1 MNLTPTELERLTI
14 FQAAE
19 LARRYLSQDIRLSA
33 PEAAAL
39 ICDELL
45 TAARRGLDHPSLVAL
60 AGEILTAEQVEDGV
74 PHLLRSLS
82 VEVSMAEGTKLVTIF
97 DPIAPADDA
106 PAPGEIIPAEG
117 EIEINPDKEGIEIEV
132 VNTGD
137 RAIQVRSHAHFFEVN
152 RALKFDRAAAF
163 GMRLDRPSG
172 GGERFDP
179 GIARTV
185 RLIPYGGTREIHGFA
200 GLTEGRADDPAVREA
215 ALIRAQDRGYIAKDD
230 MEDGE

>member
-19 LARRYLSQDIRLSA
+19 LARRYLSQSIRLSA

-39 ICDELL
+39 ICDEIL
-45 TAARRGLDHPSLVAL
+45 TAARRGLDHPALVSLAST
-60 AGEILTAEQVEDGV
+60 ILTADQVEPGV
-74 PHLLRSLS
+74 PHLIRTLS
-82 VEVSMAEGTKLVTIF
+82 VEVSMEEGTKLVTVF

-117 EIEINPDKEGIEIEV
+117 EIEINAGREV
-132 VNTGD
+132 TELEVLNTGD
-137 RAIQVRSHAHFFEVN
+137 RTIQVRSHAHFFEVN

-163 GMRLDRPSG
+163 GLRLDRPSG

-179 GIARTV
+179 GIAKTV
-185 RLIPYGGTREIHGFA
+185 RLIPYAGARLIHGFA
-200 GLTEGRADDPAVREA
+200 GLTEGPADEPATREA
-215 ALIRAQDRGYIAKDD
+215 AIARAKARGY
-230 MEDGE
+230 MEDAK

>member
-60 AGEILTAEQVEDGV
+60 SSRILTAEQVEPGV

-82 VEVSMAEGTKLVTIF
+82 VEVSMEEGTKLVTIF
-97 DPIAPADDA
+97 DPIAPAA
-106 PAPGEIIPAEG
+106 GARVPGEILPAEG
-117 EIEINPDKEGIEIEV
+117 EIELNAGRPVTELEV
-132 VNTGD
+132 LNTGD
-137 RAIQVRSHAHFFEVN
+137 RTIQVRSHAHFFEVN

-163 GMRLDRPSG
+163 GLRLDRPSG

-185 RLIPYGGTREIHGFA
+185 RLVPFGGNRAVRGFA
-200 GLTEGRADDPAVREA
+200 GLTEGPADDPAVRA
-215 ALIRAQDRGYIAKDD
+215 AAIARARARGY
-230 MEDGE
+230 MEPDA